1 MENEGFSWGK
11 VNGADRNSIAR
22 RSDSRSP
29 RRESGQKAAKKG
41 KLTKSSKE
49 ASLYG
54 SLGLDVKMKRKDWGW
69 VIWISC
75 HGVMRVLLEAQ

>member
-29 RRESGQKAAKKG
+29 RRESGRKVAKK
-41 KLTKSSKE
+41 
-49 ASLYG
+49 
-54 SLGLDVKMKRKDWGW
+54 
-69 VIWISC
+69 
-75 HGVMRVLLEAQ
+75 